1 MSININKK
9 AGTGEIKLSSGHS
22 IILGHKPTAISAK
35 QLSDKLVSDNHDT
48 IIESFGLWEVA
59 TPNYATYYPDVK
71 PEDLNPTDAEFINP
85 VFRML
90 SEVVVG
96 KNYRPIDF
104 SKKGVLRKS
113 MQMLLGQTINIDH
126 EIAVGNA
133 IGAVSEVYW
142 QPGYKTQSGVEVPA
156 GINAVLKIDGKSN
169 PRIARGI
176 MMDPPSI
183 HSNSV
188 TVRFK
193 WEPSHTFEDMGR
205 FWDLLGTYDDKGEM
219 HRLVVTEILNYSETS
234 IVSHGADP
242 YAQKVK
248 ENGEI
253 ENPEYASR
261 QSFSKDN
268 FYKGNIEYDFKV
280 DLNLSADDNSIPP
293 NSNNKEEI
301 NLNDKNHM
309 KKLIESLTLA
319 FGFQADELTEENITS
334 KLQEKFDAKVDNTE
348 ALNLIKGEKADLEAE
363 NTTLKADLAKAEKNK
378 EAFETMLSE
387 KRTEAERL
395 YKLAKGEDADETLI
409 KLISTGNLET
419 TNAFLKQYEKE
430 AEEKFSATCNSCGST
445 DVKRA
450 SAVIEDASN
459 TDKNNRGGK
468 KGEKTKVETIQSLKD
483 KKRKGSIS
491 LGKSN
496 EQ

>member
-1 MSININKK
+1 MSVTINKK
-9 AGTGEIKLSSGHS
+9 ANTGEIKLSSGHS
-22 IILGHKPTAISAK
+22 VILGHKPNIISAQ
-35 QLSDKLVSDNHDT
+35 QLSDQLKSDKNET

-71 PEDLNPTDAEFINP
+71 PEDLNPEEADFINP

-90 SEVVVG
+90 SEVIVG

-104 SKKGVLRKS
+104 SKEGVLKKS
-113 MQMLLGQTINIDH
+113 MKMLLGQTINIDH

-142 QPGYKTQSGVEVPA
+142 QEAYKTKSGVEVPA

-176 MMDPPSI
+176 MMNPPSI

-193 WEPSHTFEDMGR
+193 WAPSHTFEDMGR

-219 HRLVVTEILNYSETS
+219 YRLVVTEILNYSETS

-242 YAQKVK
+242 YAQKIK

-261 QSFSKDN
+261 QSFSKDR
-268 FYKGNIEYDFKV
+268 FYKGNVEYDFKV
-280 DLNLSADDNSIPP
+280 DLKLSADDISIPL

-301 NLNDKNHM
+301 NLNEENHM

-319 FGFQADELTEENITS
+319 FGFEAGELTEENITS

-348 ALNLIKGEKADLEAE
+348 ALELLKKEKADLEAE
-363 NTTLKADLAKAEKNK
+363 KLTLKADLEKANSNK
-378 EAFETMLSE
+378 EAYETMLSE
-387 KRTEAERL
+387 KRQEAERL

-409 KLISTGNLET
+409 KLIATGNLET

-430 AEEKFSATCNSCGST
+430 AEEKFSATCNSCGSK

-459 TDKNNRGGK
+459 SGGKNNPT
-468 KGEKTKVETIQSLKD
+468 EKSKMETIQNLKD

-491 LGKSN
+491 LGKSS
-496 EQ
+496 EK